1 MTWMNASSY
10 PFQYPQVKYGG
21 HKKDKVS
28 TEVSNPPHTETA
40 ILYSE
45 YHSCLSLSSIYSP
58 SNFQSIQKNYS
69 TPNLPTKMYPST
81 ILLAASSFISL
92 SSCLPMDQLL
102 SARDQICGKAPS
114 DSNTQQPV
122 LSQPSGLQNAAACQ
136 SDCDANSACLS
147 FLFGLVDNNIKCLLY
162 ACAASAIPPPSSPDL
177 IAYDKACPSVPTVTP
192 TPQNPTGVNTEN
204 NANTKSNTNTENNA
218 NTENKSNPS
227 EKTTQAGNHQTRGLV
242 ARDTCGGAPSG
253 PSNAQPISAPAGIDT
268 LPECKAKCIADPS
281 CER

>member
-1 MTWMNASSY
+1 M
-10 PFQYPQVKYGG
+10 
-21 HKKDKVS
+21 H
-28 TEVSNPPHTETA
+28 
-40 ILYSE
+40 
-45 YHSCLSLSSIYSP
+45 
-58 SNFQSIQKNYS
+58 
-69 TPNLPTKMYPST
+69 PST

-114 DSNTQQPV
+114 GSNTQQPV

-192 TPQNPTGVNTEN
+192 TPQNPTGVSTED
-204 NANTKSNTNTENNA
+204 NANTGNKANPGGTTKSTGT
-218 NTENKSNPS
+218 
-227 EKTTQAGNHQTRGLV
+227 HQTRELV
-242 ARDTCGGAPSG
+242 VRDTCGGAPTG
-253 PSNAQPISAPAGIDT
+253 PSNAQPISTPASIDT
-268 LPECKAKCIADPS
+268 IPDCKAKCIADPS